1 MKIEHKLGDNKTTIG
16 KLCYGDVF
24 DYDGNHMMKIKNN
37 IDTGRSIDTDRFYN
51 AVRLTDG
58 TLYIIS
64 ADALVTP
71 LPNAKLVIE

>member
-1 MKIEHKLGDNKTTIG
+1 MKIEVPTKTIKFGNLGVCG
-16 KLCYGDVF
+16 GDVF

-64 ADALVTP
+64 ADALIKP